1 MGKALFLREGR
12 LQPTWRVILYLC
24 AYFLGQLLIQ
34 VPVGLA
40 YGAYLFLAGGQLEE
54 VAILDRG
61 LPLPLLVAA
70 SLTAFLATLLVTWL
84 FRRFLDGASL
94 LDLGLHRGERWRREI
109 VWGLTLGFLLMAFI
123 FGLEWAG
130 GWLEVLGLASPSLL
144 SLAAM
149 LAGYG
154 LSFAFVS
161 LGEELAFRGYILQN
175 LREER
180 GSLSSVLASSFI
192 FALFH
197 GLNPNFTPLALLGIL
212 LAGILLSYG
221 YLLTGSLWLPIALH
235 FAWNFAQGPLFS
247 FPVSGLSSGGVLA
260 VRVKEAYPLLTGGP
274 FGPEGGLV
282 GLASLLLGLLLLRLW
297 WRRRPG
303 W

>member
-1 MGKALFLREGR
+1 MGKALFLKEGR
-12 LQPTWRVILYLC
+12 LRPTWRVILYLC

-34 VPVGLA
+34 VPVGLV
-40 YGAYLFLAGGQLEE
+40 YGAYLFLAGLEFDE
-54 VAILDRG
+54 SAAIAGR
-61 LPLPLLVAA
+61 LPLPFLVAT
-70 SLTAFLATLLVTWL
+70 SLVAFLAALLVTWL

-94 LDLGLHRGERWRREI
+94 LDLGLHRGKRWRREI
-109 VWGLTLGFLLMAFI
+109 VLGLALGFLLMAFI
-123 FGLEWAG
+123 FALEWAG
-130 GWLEVLGLASPSLL
+130 GWLEVLGLSSPSLL
-144 SLAAM
+144 PLAGM

-161 LGEELAFRGYILQN
+161 WAEELAFRGYILQN
-175 LREER
+175 LRREW
-180 GSLSSVLASSFI
+180 GNLGAALASSFI

-197 GLNPNFTPLALLGIL
+197 GLNPNFTPLALLGIA

-247 FPVSGLSSGGVLA
+247 FPVSGLPSGGLLA

-297 WRRRPG
+297 WRRKPG
-303 W
+303 